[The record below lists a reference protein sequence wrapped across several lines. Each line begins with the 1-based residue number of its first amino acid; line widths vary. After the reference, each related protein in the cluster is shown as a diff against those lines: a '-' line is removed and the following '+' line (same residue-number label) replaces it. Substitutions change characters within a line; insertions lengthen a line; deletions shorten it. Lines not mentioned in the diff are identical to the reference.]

1 MQMRQISEQDLPD
14 IYCDMDQVL
23 CNFMKGADAAVGG
36 SFVNTDKDERWN
48 MINQTKGIWANL
60 EWMPGAKRM
69 YQFIE
74 KYDPYI
80 LSAASG
86 RDPTSKVGKLKWL
99 AKNTNFPK
107 SRINLVMRSQKQQ
120 YAKRFENHWHRF
132 SSIPMPITMNYASTY
147 AKQNKY
153 LLPNCIFVS
162 RSASDGQNCSSQKQ

>member
-1 MQMRQISEQDLPD
+1 MQMREVSKEDLPD

-36 SFVNTDKDERWN
+36 SFVNTDKEERWKA
-48 MINQTKGIWANL
+48 INQTKGFWANL

-86 RDPTSKVGKLKWL
+86 RDPH
-99 AKNTNFPK
+99 
-107 SRINLVMRSQKQQ
+107 I
-120 YAKRFENHWHRF
+120 
-132 SSIPMPITMNYASTY
+132 
-147 AKQNKY
+147 
-153 LLPNCIFVS
+153 
-162 RSASDGQNCSSQKQ
+162 